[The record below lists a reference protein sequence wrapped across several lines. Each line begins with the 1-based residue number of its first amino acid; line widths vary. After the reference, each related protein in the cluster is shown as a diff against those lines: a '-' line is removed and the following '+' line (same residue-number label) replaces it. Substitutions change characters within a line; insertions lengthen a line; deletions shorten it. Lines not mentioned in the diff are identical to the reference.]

1 MKPSDRLDTIADK
14 LEAEYLRVLSDGQ
27 QTVSPSG
34 EVVYT
39 RPSPAMLAEIH
50 RYLKARGRIVPDTK
64 PSSPAAEQL
73 AKARARL
80 SLTLPPVDDGPDAST
95 ERATA

>member
-1 MKPSDRLDTIADK
+1 MNNQDRLDAIAEK

-34 EVVYT
+34 EIVYT

-50 RYLKARGRIVPDTK
+50 RYLKARGRIVADTK
-64 PSSPAAEQL
+64 PTSPAAEQL

-80 SLTLPPVDDGPDAST
+80 GLALPPLDDEPDAST
-95 ERATA
+95 ERAIA